1 MHLHMGYLARPADVD
16 TSGGNSETIP
26 IARPYAETYSQPVRE
41 SRWGRT
47 IRPVTRKNL

>member
-1 MHLHMGYLARPADVD
+1 MHLQMGYSARPADVV

-26 IARPYAETYSQPVRE
+26 IARPCAETFSKPVRE

-47 IRPVTRKNL
+47 IRPVTRMNL